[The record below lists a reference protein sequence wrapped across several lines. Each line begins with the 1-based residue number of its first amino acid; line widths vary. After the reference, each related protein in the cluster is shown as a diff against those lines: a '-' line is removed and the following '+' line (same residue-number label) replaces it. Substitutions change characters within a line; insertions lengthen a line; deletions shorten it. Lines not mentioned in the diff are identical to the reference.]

1 MNLQELLALAAVA
14 LIWWLPVLRVIRE
27 MDLIPG
33 LPRPLFW
40 AVLPIIGL
48 PILGPLLYVAWLRRR
63 LVAIGAATL
72 ARKAA
77 LDRDRRARGAGRDFG
92 AR

>member
-1 MNLQELLALAAVA
+1 MDSLIALALVV
-14 LIWWLPVLRVIRE
+14 LVWWLPVLRVIQQ

-48 PILGPLLYVAWLRRR
+48 PVAGPLLYVAWLRSR
-63 LVAIGAATL
+63 LTAIGATAL

-77 LDRDRRARGAGRDFG
+77 LDRDRQARGAGRDYG